1 MIMKMNLTIL
11 VAAVWA
17 VSMTLANAESGYQTI
32 RGTQVYTV
40 IDHARG
46 VATFSNQC
54 GSQTLTQAQ
63 LQAGAYP
70 DKIIPCNPPQ
80 TSTPPQQF
88 HPQQAQQSDPKVIE
102 QCGDISNKLNMASN
116 DPMGY
121 TQGWVNALFETF
133 KNNCGGLVSNWTDS
147 AGSHRE
153 DAITHVQN
161 YYMKPLQ
168 EAWRQGQ
175 MKCEVGES
183 LFFPIGANPICS
195 TNAPGR
201 GTPQP
206 PSQSNITGSLDDW
219 PSTR

>member
-1 MIMKMNLTIL
+1 VVWVVSIV
-11 VAAVWA
+11 VA
-17 VSMTLANAESGYQTI
+17 TAESGYQII

-46 VATFSNQC
+46 VATFSNEC
-54 GSQTLTQAQ
+54 GSQTLSQAQ

-70 DKIIPCNPPQ
+70 DKIIPCNPRQPQ
-80 TSTPPQQF
+80 RPFDSEQPR
-88 HPQQAQQSDPKVIE
+88 QSGPKVIE
-102 QCGDISNKLNMASN
+102 QCGDINTKLTMASN

-133 KNNCGGLVSNWTDS
+133 KNNCGGLISNWTDS
-147 AGSHRE
+147 SGTHRE
-153 DAITHVQN
+153 DAVTHVEN
-161 YYMKPLQ
+161 FYMKPLR
-168 EAWRQGQ
+168 EAWKQGH
-175 MKCEVGES
+175 MKCEVGQS
-183 LFFPIGANPICS
+183 LFFPIGGDPICS

-206 PSQSNITGSLDDW
+206 PSQSNVTGSLDDW